1 MTITKIPLTLLGT
14 QPAEKDGHR
23 FTYVA
28 ANNAI
33 ELVSPT
39 DAVFSIPDG
48 GGSSTPNAQGTS
60 FGYQASGYNGSGV
73 PSYVFTTTDKY
84 SYTSDT
90 NATNPGTAIR
100 STASYQA
107 AGASSSTD
115 GYIHGGRVI
124 PSSAGTTT
132 IEKFDFASESN
143 GGDGGEL
150 SVARTTHSGV
160 SGPTHAYS
168 AGAAPVVN
176 SIEKFPFSSDQV
188 GTDVGDLISTM
199 GYFAAGHSSTSHGY
213 ISGGYS
219 SSNRDSI
226 EKFPF
231 SSDTNATDVG
241 ELAYSAYYV
250 SGTNSSTDGY
260 TLGGSTPAIID
271 HMQKFPFSSDSSATN
286 IGELASTSTLA
297 GGSTSSTT
305 NGYVHKMATLLKHS
319 FSSDSPAASIGTT
332 PLELNQVSSGI
343 QV

>member
-1 MTITKIPLTLLGT
+1 MGTKKVDIANIDLTGVSVG
-14 QPAEKDGHR
+14 ANA
-23 FTYVA
+23 TYVA
-28 ANNAI
+28 ANARF
-33 ELVSPT
+33 EWVSGT
-39 DAVFSIPDG
+39 YSAG

-60 FGYQASGYNGSGV
+60 FGYQASGISQINV
-73 PSYVFTTTDKY
+73 VATTTDKY
-84 SYTSDT
+84 SYTSDA
-90 NATNPGTAIR
+90 NATNPGTTIR

-115 GYIHGGRVI
+115 GYIHGGRVL

-150 SVARTTHSGV
+150 SVARTLHAGV

-168 AGAAPVVN
+168 AGAVPVVN

-199 GYFAAGHSSTSHGY
+199 GYTAAGHSSTSHGY
-213 ISGGYS
+213 ISGGGFP
-219 SSNRDSI
+219 NRDSI

-241 ELAYSAYYV
+241 ELVYSAYYV
-250 SGTNSSTDGY
+250 SGTNSSTHGY
-260 TLGGSTPAIID
+260 TLGGVTPTIID

-286 IGELASTSTLA
+286 IGELASTFPLG

-305 NGYVHKMATLLKHS
+305 NGYVHKRATLLKHS

-332 PLELNQVSSGI
+332 PLDLNQVSSGI